1 VKLPLRQLSAFLA
14 RYDTLVEEGI
24 GVNPEPKGRDRDY
37 IERRSFNLVS
47 ALKELRTEATLFAVD
62 LRLPFTN
69 NQGERDLRMA
79 KFTRRSAAASTV
91 TTEPSIS
98 QRFAPTSPPLESTG
112 SARSSRSKCCSV
124 ATRGCRRTSL
134 DHNRSSL
141 PTT

>member
-1 VKLPLRQLSAFLA
+1 MKLPLRQLSAFLA

-79 KFTRRSAAASTV
+79 KFKVTVHPFGGTVHHLRQRRAYRR
-91 TTEPSIS
+91 EF
-98 QRFAPTSPPLESTG
+98 RPTSPSPSPQGNRPTP
-112 SARSSRSKCCSV
+112 
-124 ATRGCRRTSL
+124 TWRR
-134 DHNRSSL
+134 
-141 PTT
+141 